1 MEPTRLNPGPYPLLI
16 VATMTALIQDLST
29 AGGVNAWM
37 YHHSTDPPRTWS
49 SARTWCQQRYTDMV
63 AIQNQGEI
71 AYLNQM
77 LPSNPS
83 YYWIGIRKVAGVWTW
98 VGTNR
103 SLTPEAQNWAVGE
116 PNHPLEDCVEM
127 YVKREKDTAKWND
140 ERCNKKKGTVCY
152 TASCS
157 EGSCG
162 NHADCVETIGNFT
175 CQCHPGFLSPR
186 CEEAVT
192 CDALSVPQH
201 GRLQCH
207 GSYGPSRFNSSCR
220 FHCDLGYSVEGP
232 EWLQCQASGRWDHPA
247 PRCQVEQCAA
257 LKPTSD
263 RLLRTCLHPIAN
275 DSFNSTCAFSCEEGF
290 ELSGQSV
297 TICDH
302 AGRWTAEVPT
312 CSVIACAPIS
322 PPAMGNMTCVDSLA
336 PFSFGSSCSLT
347 CLEGYTLA
355 GSHTL
360 ACSASGQW
368 SQPRPTC
375 LAVRCIGLKVPPH
388 AVLGCQDP
396 IGVFS
401 YGSTCTLHCEEGL
414 NLIGSNT
421 TQCLAQGRW
430 SGQLP
435 VCQAVQCSVLSAPP
449 HGSLSCSNPHGE
461 FSFSSRCALTCDEG
475 FQPNGTAHTEC
486 SSLGSWS
493 QEVPLCLA
501 VQCSVLSAPPHG
513 SLSCSNPH
521 GEFSF
526 SSRCALTCDEGFLP
540 NGTAHTECSSL
551 GSWSQEVPRCLA
563 VQCSVLSAPPH
574 GSLSCSNPHGEF
586 SFSSR
591 CALTCDEGFLPNG
604 TAHTEC
610 SSLGSWS
617 QEVLLC
623 LAVQCS
629 VLSAPPHGSLS
640 CSNPHGEFS
649 FSSRCALT
657 CDEGFL
663 PNGTAHTE
671 CSSLGS
677 WSQEVPR
684 CLAVQCSVLSA
695 PPHGSLSCSNP
706 HGELSFSSRCA
717 LTCDEGFLPN
727 GTAHTE
733 CSSLGSWSQ
742 EVPRCLAVQCSVLSA
757 PPHGS
762 LSCSNPHGEFSFSS
776 RCALTCDEGFQPN
789 GTAHTEC
796 SSLGSWS
803 QEVPRCLARSCPL
816 LVTAPHHGWM
826 NCSHP
831 HSSFSYASHCDLGC
845 SEGFRLSGTPSINC
859 NTSGDW
865 SGVMPTCKVVQC
877 EASWLAGL
885 TASPLSLNCSH
896 PRANFSFGS
905 RCRFAC
911 AGAYSLNGTEELL
924 CSSSGRW
931 SAALPTCAEV
941 GTPLWSAVLMYSGA
955 AAASLAVLLFAVGA
969 GLLVAKR
976 FKKKGIM
983 DEDNSFWEERE
994 NPDFKS

>member
-1 MEPTRLNPGPYPLLI
+1 EYYSSNIAWGSLYRFLLVFTCLSI
-16 VATMTALIQDLST
+16 YMTPDLST

-37 YHHSTDPPRTWS
+37 YHHSIDPPRTWS

-368 SQPRPTC
+368 S
-375 LAVRCIGLKVPPH
+375 
-388 AVLGCQDP
+388 
-396 IGVFS
+396 
-401 YGSTCTLHCEEGL
+401 
-414 NLIGSNT
+414 
-421 TQCLAQGRW
+421 RW

-449 HGSLSCSNPHGE
+449 HGSLSCSNP
-461 FSFSSRCALTCDEG
+461 
-475 FQPNGTAHTEC
+475 N
-486 SSLGSWS
+486 
-493 QEVPLCLA
+493 
-501 VQCSVLSAPPHG
+501 
-513 SLSCSNPH
+513 

-706 HGELSFSSRCA
+706 HGE
-717 LTCDEGFLPN
+717 
-727 GTAHTE
+727 
-733 CSSLGSWSQ
+733 
-742 EVPRCLAVQCSVLSA
+742 
-757 PPHGS
+757 
-762 LSCSNPHGEFSFSS
+762 FSFSS

-803 QEVPRCLARSCPL
+803 QEVPLCLARSCPL

-896 PRANFSFGS
+896 PRGNFSFGS

-931 SAALPTCAEV
+931 SDCVPEV

-955 AAASLAVLLFAVGA
+955 GAASLAVLLCAVGA
-969 GLLVAKR
+969 GLLVAKQ
-976 FKKKGIM
+976 GTHN
-983 DEDNSFWEERE
+983 ECV
-994 NPDFKS
+994 

>member
-1 MEPTRLNPGPYPLLI
+1 
-16 VATMTALIQDLST
+16 
-29 AGGVNAWM
+29 
-37 YHHSTDPPRTWS
+37 
-49 SARTWCQQRYTDMV
+49 
-63 AIQNQGEI
+63 
-71 AYLNQM
+71 
-77 LPSNPS
+77 
-83 YYWIGIRKVAGVWTW
+83 
-98 VGTNR
+98 
-103 SLTPEAQNWAVGE
+103 
-116 PNHPLEDCVEM
+116 
-127 YVKREKDTAKWND
+127 
-140 ERCNKKKGTVCY
+140 
-152 TASCS
+152 
-157 EGSCG
+157 
-162 NHADCVETIGNFT
+162 
-175 CQCHPGFLSPR
+175 
-186 CEEAVT
+186 
-192 CDALSVPQH
+192 
-201 GRLQCH
+201 
-207 GSYGPSRFNSSCR
+207 
-220 FHCDLGYSVEGP
+220 
-232 EWLQCQASGRWDHPA
+232 
-247 PRCQVEQCAA
+247 VEQCAA
-257 LKPTSD
+257 LKRTSD

-401 YGSTCTLHCEEGL
+401 YGSTCTLHCEEGF

-435 VCQAVQCSVLSAPP
+435 VCQGMMEDDFPSLDTFPTHFRTTLGSTLYSNYRNYYCMKTRKYTSQPGIYLRVCENLQKITPRNYTCIKNQEDACKGTIGTTLVLKPETIGTSRMTELQLKIMLDYEQGSIPALELGSILEYKP
-449 HGSLSCSNPHGE
+449 GSLLPSGSILQQEQGRVLVQLQILKHMNHE
-461 FSFSSRCALTCDEG
+461 VRRRSS
-475 FQPNGTAHTEC
+475 
-486 SSLGSWS
+486 
-493 QEVPLCLA
+493 
-501 VQCSVLSAPPHG
+501 
-513 SLSCSNPH
+513 
-521 GEFSF
+521 
-526 SSRCALTCDEGFLP
+526 
-540 NGTAHTECSSL
+540 
-551 GSWSQEVPRCLA
+551 
-563 VQCSVLSAPPH
+563 
-574 GSLSCSNPHGEF
+574 
-586 SFSSR
+586 
-591 CALTCDEGFLPNG
+591 
-604 TAHTEC
+604 
-610 SSLGSWS
+610 
-617 QEVLLC
+617 
-623 LAVQCS
+623 
-629 VLSAPPHGSLS
+629 
-640 CSNPHGEFS
+640 
-649 FSSRCALT
+649 
-657 CDEGFL
+657 
-663 PNGTAHTE
+663 
-671 CSSLGS
+671 
-677 WSQEVPR
+677 
-684 CLAVQCSVLSA
+684 
-695 PPHGSLSCSNP
+695 
-706 HGELSFSSRCA
+706 
-717 LTCDEGFLPN
+717 
-727 GTAHTE
+727 
-733 CSSLGSWSQ
+733 
-742 EVPRCLAVQCSVLSA
+742 
-757 PPHGS
+757 
-762 LSCSNPHGEFSFSS
+762 
-776 RCALTCDEGFQPN
+776 
-789 GTAHTEC
+789 
-796 SSLGSWS
+796 
-803 QEVPRCLARSCPL
+803 RSCPL

-896 PRANFSFGS
+896 PRGNFSFGS

-955 AAASLAVLLFAVGA
+955 AAASLAVLLCAVGA

-994 NPDFKS
+994 NPEF